1 MFLKQEEN
9 PEMFLTQSRFVAGLH
24 WHCTWV
30 SDVSEATRFGKE
42 EADSIVENLLEPAE
56 VVEEQFGCVFS
67 FVIRKIIVDKNT

>member
-1 MFLKQEEN
+1 
-9 PEMFLTQSRFVAGLH
+9 
-24 WHCTWV
+24 V